1 MPVCL
6 HDRRKK
12 KEMGFRRISNKLL
25 GFSSKP
31 GLITA

>member
-12 KEMGFRRISNKLL
+12 KEVGFRRMSDNLL
-25 GFSSKP
+25 GFSSKT